1 MTEKK
6 KLSPKNVLEDL
17 TENVYKAL
25 NLLREARELDEEKK
39 WELLL
44 EVIGLIYN
52 GLVNVLKL
60 MDTIVDGVEGL
71 HTRIGDLGNLMD
83 RTNDRI
89 DATIK
94 LMERLQEWFDK
105 VEEIM
110 GKKPPSNQHLL

>member
-6 KLSPKNVLEDL
+6 KLSAKDVLEEL
-17 TENVYKAL
+17 TENVYKTL
-25 NLLREARELDEEKK
+25 NLLREAKELDEEKK

-44 EVIGLIYN
+44 EVVGLIYN

-60 MDTIVDGVEGL
+60 IDTVMDGVEGL
-71 HTRIGDLGNLMD
+71 HTRIGDLGSLMD

-94 LMERLQEWFDK
+94 LMERLQEWMDR

-110 GKKPPSNQHLL
+110 GKKPPHEHLI

>member
-6 KLSPKNVLEDL
+6 KLSTKDVLDEL
-17 TENVYKAL
+17 TENVYKTL
-25 NLLREARELDEEKK
+25 NLLRESKELDEEKK

-44 EVIGLIYN
+44 EVVGLIYN

-60 MDTIVDGVEGL
+60 MDTIMDGVEGL

-89 DATIK
+89 EATIK
-94 LMERLQEWFDK
+94 LMERLQEWLDK

-110 GKKPPSNQHLL
+110 GKKPPPPQHLL